1 MFMQR
6 TNKIS

>member
-1 MFMQR
+1 HR